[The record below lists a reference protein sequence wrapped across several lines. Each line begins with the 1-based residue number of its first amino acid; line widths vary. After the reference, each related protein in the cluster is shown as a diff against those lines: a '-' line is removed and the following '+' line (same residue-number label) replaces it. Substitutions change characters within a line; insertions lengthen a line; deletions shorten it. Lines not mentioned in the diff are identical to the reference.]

1 MKCFSIVYYIV
12 SFLTIFLCGGNLIML
27 RRRRGVKR
35 SKTTLIKL
43 SKLLYKNCQNISE
56 MFFQKYCFWIVR

>member
-43 SKLLYKNCQNISE
+43 SKL
-56 MFFQKYCFWIVR
+56 FV

>member
-27 RRRRGVKR
+27 RRRRG

-43 SKLLYKNCQNISE
+43 SKL
-56 MFFQKYCFWIVR
+56 FV